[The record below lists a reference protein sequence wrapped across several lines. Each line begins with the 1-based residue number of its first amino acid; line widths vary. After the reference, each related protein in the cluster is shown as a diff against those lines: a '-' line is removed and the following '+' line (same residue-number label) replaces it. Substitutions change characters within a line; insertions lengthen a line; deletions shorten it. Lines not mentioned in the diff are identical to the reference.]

1 MIGVFDSGVGGICA
15 FRRVRE
21 LMPREDMIYLADR
34 KNAPYGTKSEDE
46 IRALTERNIKLLR
59 GLGAEVVLIAC
70 CTASS
75 LHHTLCREA
84 REISIP
90 IIAPAAALAAKVGK
104 KIAVIATNH
113 TATSGA
119 FSREIGRLSD
129 AIVFEMSEQPLVALV
144 EKGSRDGRVTEE
156 CREYLRGLRD
166 RISATGADTL
176 ILGCTHF
183 SHLEKEI
190 GGLLPRVKIISPA
203 RVGAEETVRKINA
216 HRESG
221 RVTYISPAVK

>member
-34 KNAPYGTKSEDE
+34 KNAPYGIKSEDE
-46 IRALTERNIKLLR
+46 IRAHTERNIKLLR
-59 GLGAEVVLIAC
+59 ELGAQVVLIAC

-75 LHHTLCREA
+75 LHHTLCPEA
-84 REISIP
+84 REVSVP
-90 IIAPAAALAAKVGK
+90 IIAPAAALAAKIGK
-104 KIAVIATNH
+104 KIAVIATRH

-119 FSREIGRLSD
+119 FGREIRQLSE
-129 AIVFEMSEQPLVALV
+129 AIVFEISEQPLVALV
-144 EKGSRDGRVTEE
+144 EKGSRDGRLTGE

-166 RISATGADTL
+166 RVIATGADTL

-190 GGLLPRVKIISPA
+190 GRLLPGIKIISPA
-203 RVGAEETVRKINA
+203 HVGAEEIVKKINA

-221 RVTYISPAVK
+221 RTIYM

>member
-46 IRALTERNIKLLR
+46 IRALTERNIKLLSA
-59 GLGAEVVLIAC
+59 LGAEVVLIAC

-90 IIAPAAALAAKVGK
+90 IIAPAAAIAAKVGK
-104 KIAVIATNH
+104 KIAVIATHH

-119 FSREIGRLSD
+119 FGREIRRLSE
-129 AIVFEMSEQPLVALV
+129 AAVVYEMSEQPLVALV
-144 EKGSRDGRVTEE
+144 EGGNRDGRLTEE

-166 RISATGADTL
+166 RVSATGADTL

-190 GGLLPRVKIISPA
+190 GRLLPNVKIISPA
-203 RVGAEETVRKINA
+203 RVGAEELFKKINA

-221 RVTYISPAVK
+221 RTIYM